1 MSTVET
7 HPALLRAAAERSPST
22 VFLHAT
28 SAAGAAVAVTFTE
41 LEQSSRR
48 IASGLL
54 RRGIGHGDRIAVA
67 APNCVEWLELF
78 FAATRIGAIVVTLN
92 VRYREAELGYMLT
105 QSGARMVVTSP
116 AADGFDL
123 ASFYSGFRPQI
134 PAVEEV
140 VLLDGSDT
148 GFDSLRAEPDD
159 DELARHESM
168 VRPDDPAVILYTSG
182 TTGRPKG
189 AVLTH
194 RSMVASARGQIE
206 RLGTTPDDVYLC
218 VMPLNHVGGIT
229 CSVTSALAQGATL
242 VLPQAFSPAATLAD
256 IGRHRVSLFAG
267 VPTMWSLM
275 LAHPTFAQTDT
286 SSVRSVVVG
295 GSTLD
300 PTLAEQ
306 VQASFPGARLANLYG
321 LSESSGAAII
331 SPPGDTL
338 DQVAHSLGTALPGV
352 ESRVV
357 GPDGEPLPTG
367 QQGELELRGESIAAG
382 YWEQPAESAAAFL
395 PGGWLRTGDMV
406 TQEDDGRVL
415 MHGRSKEMLV
425 QGGYNV
431 YPVEVEHL
439 LTSHPAVTMAAGI
452 GVPDPV
458 LGEVGCYYVVLRPDH
473 DVSEDELRDLCRG
486 QLADYKVPRQVVVL
500 DELPTTPSGKIA
512 KAALRERYDAD
523 AGA

>member
-1 MSTVET
+1 MSTTET
-7 HPALLRAAAERSPST
+7 HPALLRAAAERVPDK

-28 SAAGAAVAVTFTE
+28 SADGAPVAVTFTD
-41 LEQSSRR
+41 LEERSRQV
-48 IASGLL
+48 ASGLL
-54 RRGIGHGDRIAVA
+54 RRGVRHGDRIAVA
-67 APNCVEWLELF
+67 APNLVEWLELF
-78 FAATRIGAIVVTLN
+78 FGATRIGAVIVTLN
-92 VRYREAELGYMLT
+92 VRYREAELGPMLT
-105 QSGARMVVTSP
+105 RSGARMVVTSA

-123 ASFYSGFRPQI
+123 AAFYSGFRPQI
-134 PAVEEV
+134 PDVEEV

-148 GFDSLRAEPDD
+148 GFDSLRTEPDEA
-159 DELARHESM
+159 ELARRESA

-182 TTGRPKG
+182 TTGHPKG

-194 RSMVASARGQIE
+194 RSMIASGRGQVE
-206 RLGTTPDDVYLC
+206 RLGTTSEDVYLC

-229 CSVTSALAQGATL
+229 CSVTSALVQGSTL
-242 VLPQAFSPAATLAD
+242 VLPQAFSPAGTLAD
-256 IGRHRVSLFAG
+256 IERHRVSLFAG

-275 LAHPTFAQTDT
+275 LSHPTFAQTDT
-286 SSVRSVVVG
+286 TSVRSVVVG

-300 PTLAEQ
+300 PSLAEQ
-306 VQASFPGARLANLYG
+306 VQASFPSARLANLYG

-338 DQVAHSLGTALPGV
+338 DEVATSLGTALPGV

-357 GPDGEPLPTG
+357 GPDGEPLPAG

-382 YWEQPAESAAAFL
+382 YWEQPEESAATFL

-406 TQEDDGRVL
+406 TRDADGRVL
-415 MHGRSKEMLV
+415 MHGRSKEMFV

-439 LTSHPAVTMAAGI
+439 LTTHPAVAMAAGI

-458 LGEVGCYYVVLRPDH
+458 LGEVGCYYVVLHPDH
-473 DVSEDELRDLCRG
+473 DVSEDELRDLCRE